1 MNLLE
6 NVFMAWEA
14 IKANKLRS
22 SLTLISISIG
32 VFAIIGAATI
42 VSSLN
47 NSVSGQLASLGQNT
61 FTIDRLPHMGVSQEE
76 WQRIRKRKPIV
87 YRQAREFKE
96 SIGEYAVGVSITNA
110 TGGEIIKA
118 GHLSTNPDVLIMGG
132 DYPYFELNTR
142 DIEDGRP
149 LSDEDVMLSR
159 KVAVLG
165 KDVAVRLFPNEN
177 PLGNTVLIGA
187 DKFTVIGVMTPK
199 GSSFGGSL
207 DNLVVIPISFYMRA
221 FADEDGRSV
230 TLDVK
235 APNQAELTNTL
246 DHSIGLMRIL
256 RNVQP
261 GEDNDFEVITNE
273 SLTDQFEGFTQY
285 ISYFG
290 AGAGMVALIAAGIGI
305 INMMLVS
312 VRERTREIGVR
323 KALGA
328 RRNTILVQ
336 FLVEAVT
343 VCLFGCFIG
352 IILGLLG
359 GLAMSLLMGT
369 MFTVPFGDMVYSVLA
384 CTLIGVIFGTYPAWR
399 ASRLDPIETLRYE

>member
-1 MNLLE
+1 MNVLE
-6 NVFMAWEA
+6 NILMAWEA

-22 SLTLISISIG
+22 ALTLLSISIG
-32 VFAIIGAATI
+32 VFAIIGAASI

-61 FTIDRLPHMGVSQEE
+61 FTIDRMPHMMVSEEE
-76 WQRIRKRKPIV
+76 WQRIRKRKPII
-87 YRQAREFKE
+87 YRQAQAFKE
-96 SIGEYAVGVSITNA
+96 RIGDYAVGVSITNA
-110 TGGEIIKA
+110 TGGQVIKA
-118 GHLSTNPDVLIMGG
+118 GNLSTNPDVLIMGG

-142 DIEDGRP
+142 DIEEGRP
-149 LSDEDVMLSR
+149 LSDEDVLLSR
-159 KVAVLG
+159 KVVVLG
-165 KDVAVRLFPNEN
+165 KDIAIRLFPSDN
-177 PLGNTVLIGA
+177 PIGRTVLIGA
-187 DKFTVIGVMTPK
+187 DKFNVIGVMTPK

-207 DNLVVIPISFYMRA
+207 DNLVVIPISYYMRA
-221 FADEDGRSV
+221 FANENDRSV

-235 APNQAELTNTL
+235 APSQTELVGTL
-246 DHSIGLMRIL
+246 DRSIGLMRIL
-256 RNVQP
+256 RNIQP
-261 GEDNDFEVITNE
+261 GGENDFEVITNE

-290 AGAGMVALIAAGIGI
+290 AGAGLVALFAAGIGI

-336 FLVEAVT
+336 FIVEAIT
-343 VCLFGCFIG
+343 VCLFGCMIG
-352 IILGLLG
+352 IALGLLS
-359 GLAMSLLMGT
+359 GLGMSLLMGT
-369 MFTVPFGDMVYSVLA
+369 TFTVPVTSVVYSVFF
-384 CTLIGVIFGTYPAWR
+384 CSLIGVVFGAYPAWR

>member
-1 MNLLE
+1 MNLFE
-6 NVFMAWEA
+6 NIVMAWEA

-22 SLTLISISIG
+22 SLTLLSISIG
-32 VFAIIGAATI
+32 VFAIIGAAAI

-61 FTIDRLPHMGVSQEE
+61 FTIDRIPHMITSNEE
-76 WQRIRKRKPIV
+76 WQRLRKRKPIL
-87 YRQAREFKE
+87 YRQAQDFKKE
-96 SIGEYAVGVSITNA
+96 IGNQAVGVSITNA
-110 TGGEIIKA
+110 TGGQIIKTRSI
-118 GHLSTNPDVLIMGG
+118 STNPDVLIMGG

-142 DIEDGRP
+142 DIEEGRP
-149 LSDEDVMLSR
+149 LSDEDILLSR
-159 KVAVLG
+159 KVTVLG
-165 KDVAVRLFPNEN
+165 KDVAMRLFPNSSPIGRE
-177 PLGNTVLIGA
+177 VVIGA
-187 DKFTVIGVMTPK
+187 NKFTVVGVMSPK
-199 GSSFGGSL
+199 GASFGGSM

-221 FADEDGRSV
+221 FADEDDRSV

-235 APNQAELTNTL
+235 APSQAELTNTL
-246 DHSIGLMRIL
+246 DRSIGLMRIL

-261 GEDNDFEVITNE
+261 GEENDFEIITNE

-290 AGAGMVALIAAGIGI
+290 AGAGMVALFAAGIGI

-336 FLVEAVT
+336 FIVEAIT
-343 VCLFGCFIG
+343 VCLFGCLIG
-352 IILGLLG
+352 IGLGLLG
-359 GLAMSLLMGT
+359 GLGVSLLMKT
-369 MFTVPFGDMVYSVLA
+369 TFTIPLENIVYSTLT
-384 CTLIGVIFGTYPAWR
+384 CTLIGVLFGAYPAWR